1 MLDPELK
8 EYLKTIN
15 ANIEQVN
22 KGNNWWK
29 ALSNGLFTGFG
40 YVLGFVIALV
50 VLGWVLNIVGIIPA
64 FKKEVDDWRRLL
76 QQTQQQKLPSIQ
88 GANTTR

>member
-8 EYLKTIN
+8 EYLKAIN

-29 ALSNGLFTGFG
+29 ALSHGLFTGFG